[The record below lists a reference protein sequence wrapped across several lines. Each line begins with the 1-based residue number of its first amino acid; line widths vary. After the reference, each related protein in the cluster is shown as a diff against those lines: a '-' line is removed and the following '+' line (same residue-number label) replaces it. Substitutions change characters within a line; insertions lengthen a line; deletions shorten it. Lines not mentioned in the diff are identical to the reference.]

1 MRFIRRALLGAV
13 LLVALVAGGVFALS
27 SYRMSRRIAVHDSE
41 PVIRTDSASIARG
54 RHLAIAIAKCVDC
67 HGADLGGQLAVDA
80 GPIGQ
85 LIAPNITSGAGG
97 VLSALSD
104 AELVRAIR
112 HGVRPDGT
120 PLRFMPTTSFNLL
133 SDEDVAAI
141 VAYLRAAPPV
151 DRPSRGSVVRPL
163 GRLLYVAGQLPLMNE
178 SELVPH
184 DGITRRTP
192 PAGATA
198 EYGAYLAT
206 VGGCTG
212 CHGPGLSGGHV
223 PGTPPSFKP
232 AANLTPTGIGQWSEQ
247 DFVTA
252 LREGKR
258 PDGSVIDPF
267 MPVKYTA
274 QMTDDELRALY
285 AHLRTVPPRETGTR

>member
-54 RHLAIAIAKCVDC
+54 RHLAIAVAKCVDC

-120 PLRFMPTTSFNLL
+120 PLRFMPTTSFNIL

-151 DRPSRGSVVRPL
+151 DRPTRGSVVRPL

-232 AANLTPTGIGQWSEQ
+232 AANLTPSGIGQWSEQ

>member
-232 AANLTPTGIGQWSEQ
+232 AANLTPSGIGQWSEQ

>member
-120 PLRFMPTTSFNLL
+120 PLRFMPTTSFNIL

-151 DRPSRGSVVRPL
+151 DRPTRGSVVRPL

>member
-80 GPIGQ
+80 GPIGE

-120 PLRFMPTTSFNLL
+120 PLRFMPTTSFNIL

-151 DRPSRGSVVRPL
+151 DRPTRGSVVRPL

>member
-54 RHLAIAIAKCVDC
+54 RHLAIAVAKCVDC

-80 GPIGQ
+80 GPIGE

-120 PLRFMPTTSFNLL
+120 PLRFMPTTSFNIL

-151 DRPSRGSVVRPL
+151 DRPTRGSVVRPL

>member
-141 VAYLRAAPPV
+141 VAYLRTAPPV

>member
-141 VAYLRAAPPV
+141 VAYLRTAPPV
-151 DRPSRGSVVRPL
+151 DRPSRGGVVRPL

-232 AANLTPTGIGQWSEQ
+232 AANLTPSGIGQWSEQ

>member
-120 PLRFMPTTSFNLL
+120 PLRFMPTTSFNIL

-151 DRPSRGSVVRPL
+151 DRPTRGSVVRPL

-232 AANLTPTGIGQWSEQ
+232 AANLTPSGIGQWSEQ

>member
-120 PLRFMPTTSFNLL
+120 PLRFMPTTSFNIL